1 MFSICSVACSKEME
15 KGIWEIFLKQKL
27 LDKSHDGP
35 KETWK
40 GKWVASWWKGAI
52 VSRVWWNMYFGSH
65 HGKRFALS
73 DSKEACPLL
82 GEEACP
88 SLELVTAVCT
98 LHFFFVFF
106 IIFSWLFF
114 CFVFNCSIF
123 WNFQNISLY
132 IQYIYISLFLFL
144 FSRNFKFSEIYK
156 LINLSF
162 FENYRK

>member
-1 MFSICSVACSKEME
+1 
-15 KGIWEIFLKQKL
+15 
-27 LDKSHDGP
+27 
-35 KETWK
+35 
-40 GKWVASWWKGAI
+40 
-52 VSRVWWNMYFGSH
+52 MYFGSH

-114 CFVFNCSIF
+114 VLFSIVQF
-123 WNFQNISLY
+123 FETFKIYLY
-132 IQYIYISLFLFL
+132 IYNIYIYIFLFL

>member
-1 MFSICSVACSKEME
+1 
-15 KGIWEIFLKQKL
+15 
-27 LDKSHDGP
+27 
-35 KETWK
+35 
-40 GKWVASWWKGAI
+40 
-52 VSRVWWNMYFGSH
+52 MYFGSH

-106 IIFSWLFF
+106 MHIFLVIFLF
-114 CFVFNCSIF
+114 CFQLFKFLNFSKYIF
-123 WNFQNISLY
+123 TYTI
-132 IQYIYISLFLFL
+132 YIYIFLFL
-144 FSRNFKFSEIYK
+144 FSRNFKISEIYK

-162 FENYRK
+162 FEKLQKIKKKDKLFFKYKIQQGKREFRKRKQNYEEQ